1 MRSLTRAACAAAVM
15 AAAALLSGCGS
26 SPPKPAPLEVVTP
39 RIAGKQVWRQSLGGA
54 PLPGLSV
61 AVQGD
66 RFIVASRDGV
76 ILALDASTG
85 AERARIAVGER
96 LTAGVGSDGRFL
108 AVVGASNDLI
118 VLEGGKVR
126 WRSRLGSRAVTAPL
140 VAGERVFVQRV
151 DRTIEAYDVLDGRK
165 LWSLSRSGEPLA
177 LAQPG
182 VLLPFKDTLLAGQGA
197 RLLQID
203 PLLGTLRQELALPA
217 QRGTNEVERLAD
229 LVAPAVRSGE
239 VLCLRAFQSSVG
251 CVQVERNQ
259 LRWSRNFGG
268 YQGVA
273 ADADV
278 LVAADGSD
286 RVSAWK
292 ASTGDLLWSHER
304 LRNRGLSAPLIS
316 GSTVVFGD
324 FEGWLHFFGRERG
337 DSLLRLPTDGSGIAA
352 PLVRSGTTLLAITR
366 SGGVHAF
373 RPE

>member
-1 MRSLTRAACAAAVM
+1 MRSAARLVLAATLIG
-15 AAAALLSGCGS
+15 AAGLLAGCGAA
-26 SPPKPAPLEVVTP
+26 PPKPAPLENVP
-39 RIAGKQVWRQSLGGA
+39 AKIAGKQVWRAWLGGA
-54 PLPGLSV
+54 PLPGLTV

-66 RFIVASRDGV
+66 RFLVATRDGL
-76 ILALDASTG
+76 ILALDVATG
-85 AERARIAVGER
+85 TERARIAVGEA
-96 LTAGVGSDGRFL
+96 LTAGIGTDGRFL

-118 VLEGGKVR
+118 VYEGGKVR

-151 DRTIEAYDVLDGRK
+151 DRTIEAFDALDGRK

-182 VLLPFKDTLLAGQGA
+182 VLLPFKDTLLAGQGP

-203 PLLGTLRQELALPA
+203 PLLGTLRQEVALPA
-217 QRGTNEVERLAD
+217 QRGTNEVERLSD
-229 LVAPAVRSGE
+229 LVAPSVRTGD

-286 RVSAWK
+286 RISAWK

-324 FEGWLHFFGRERG
+324 FEGWLHFYGRERG
-337 DSLLRLPTDGSGIAA
+337 DSLLRLPTDGSGIAV
-352 PLVRSGTTLLAITR
+352 PLVRSGTTLLAITK

>member
-1 MRSLTRAACAAAVM
+1 MRSVARLVGAAALIG
-15 AAAALLSGCGS
+15 AAALLAGCGA
-26 SPPKPAPLEVVTP
+26 SPPKPAPLEVVVP
-39 RIAGKQVWRQSLGGA
+39 RITGKQVWRQSLGAA
-54 PLPGLSV
+54 PVAGLSV

-66 RFIVASRDGV
+66 RFLVASRDGV
-76 ILALDASTG
+76 VLALDVATG
-85 AERARIAVGER
+85 AERARIAVGEP
-96 LTAGVGSDGRFL
+96 LTAGVGSDGRHI

-229 LVAPAVRSGE
+229 LVAPAVRLGD

-278 LVAADGSD
+278 LIAADGSD

-292 ASTGDLLWSHER
+292 ASSGDLLWSHER
-304 LRNRGLSAPLIS
+304 VRNRRLSAPLIS

-352 PLVRSGTTLLAITR
+352 PLVRAGTTLLAITQ
-366 SGGVHAF
+366 SGGIYAF
-373 RPE
+373 RPD

>member
-1 MRSLTRAACAAAVM
+1 MTSRARLAG
-15 AAAALLSGCGS
+15 AAALIGLASLLAACGS
-26 SPPKPAPLEVVTP
+26 APPKPAPLENVTP
-39 RIAGKQVWRQSLGGA
+39 RITGKQVWRQSLGGK
-54 PLPGLSV
+54 PLAGLNV

-66 RFIVASRDGV
+66 RFVLASREGV
-76 ILALDASTG
+76 VLALDVATG
-85 AERARIAVGER
+85 AERARIAVGEP
-96 LTAGVGSDGRFL
+96 LTAGVGTDGRFI

-151 DRTIEAYDVLDGRK
+151 DRTIEAYDALDGRR
-165 LWSLSRSGEPLA
+165 LWSLARSGEPLA

-182 VLLPFKDTLLAGQGA
+182 VLLPFKDTLLAGQGS

-229 LVAPAVRSGE
+229 LVAPAVRQGD

-251 CVQVERNQ
+251 CVQIERNQ
-259 LRWSRNFGG
+259 LRWSRTFGG

-286 RVSAWK
+286 RISAWK

-352 PLVRSGTTLLAITR
+352 PLVRSGTTLLAITQ
-366 SGGVHAF
+366 SGGIHAF
-373 RPE
+373 RPD